1 MAELP
6 PIREAK
12 ALPVVPVVRALFDDI
27 IRLVERGP
35 AGDPAAFDE
44 LALRVFVHQHA
55 NNAPYR
61 AYCDARGVL
70 PGSVLSWRDVP
81 AYPTDAFKRDIV
93 ASFPVEQAVLA
104 NMTSGTT
111 APNQRGRIFRD
122 ELGRDLIFT
131 ANRVMTAAYLFPDMA
146 AGQRCSILLLTPSP
160 ELAPTMGMAI
170 GMEQT
175 RIHFGTPD
183 SEFLVGR
190 TGVDVKRLVRALR
203 KSESTGVPVAL
214 VGATSAF
221 VYFFKACAKKGM
233 AFRLPAGSR
242 ICDGGG
248 YRGRFGECT
257 RQDYHRLAAEVAGVP
272 EHMCVN
278 TLGMAENAT
287 NYFDDSLRRAV
298 LDLAT
303 PPREHR
309 KVAPPWTR
317 VQAFDP
323 STGEV
328 LPHGQVGLLR
338 HFDLCNLPTV
348 LGVLTDNLGTT
359 YADGTFEIIGRAKVV
374 DGRVGEIPSQATVG
388 PMGDTRVFRLL
399 EAYVNFSIDF
409 KMGRVSSTD
418 RKSDHLELRRE
429 SDEQQGVDPGD
440 PTASCP
446 VAVDEMVAAADDPE
460 AQTRADAA
468 IAAFQ
473 AQGRADADARGG
485 SHGVPV

>member
-1 MAELP
+1 MAQQP
-6 PIREAK
+6 SIRQAG
-12 ALPVVPVVRALFDDI
+12 ASPADPAIRPLFEDI
-27 IRLVERGP
+27 IRLVEQGP
-35 AGDPAAFDE
+35 AGDPTAFDD
-44 LALRVFVHQHA
+44 LALRVFAHQHA
-55 NNAPYR
+55 SNAPYR
-61 AYCDARGVL
+61 AYCDARGIL
-70 PGSVLSWRDVP
+70 PESVTSWRDVP
-81 AYPTDAFKRDIV
+81 AYPTDAFKRDVV
-93 ASFPVEQAVLA
+93 ASFPLEHAVLA

-131 ANRVMTAAYLFPDMA
+131 ANRVMTGAYLFPDMA
-146 AGQRCSILLLTPSP
+146 AGQRCRILLLTPSP

-190 TGVDVKRLVRALR
+190 TGVDVKRLVRTLR
-203 KSESTGVPVAL
+203 ESERDGVPVAL

-221 VYFFKACAKKGM
+221 VYFFNACRKRGM
-233 AFRLPAGSR
+233 TFRLPAGSR

-257 RQDYHRLAAEVAGVP
+257 RQDYHRMASEVAGVP
-272 EHMCVN
+272 SHMCVN
-278 TLGMAENAT
+278 TLGMAESAT
-287 NYFDDSLRRAV
+287 NYFDDSLRCAV
-298 LDLAT
+298 LEPAT
-303 PPREHR
+303 PPHERR
-309 KVAPPWTR
+309 KIPPPWTR

-323 STGEV
+323 STGQE

-348 LGVLTDNLGTT
+348 LGVLTDNLGITFE
-359 YADGTFEIIGRAKVV
+359 DGAFEIIGRAKVV
-374 DGRVGEIPSQATVG
+374 DGRLGEMPSEATVG
-388 PMGDTRVFRLL
+388 PMGDTAVFRLL

-409 KMGRVSSTD
+409 KMGRLSSTD
-418 RKSDHLELRRE
+418 RKSDYLELRRD
-429 SDEQQGVDPGD
+429 SDARQGMDPGD

-446 VAVDEMVAAADDPE
+446 IAVDEMVAAADDPE
-460 AQTRADAA
+460 AQRRADAA

-473 AQGRADADARGG
+473 AQASADAGEGRN
-485 SHGVPV
+485 S